1 MPCQITCFISIIFI
15 IAMIYMTYST
25 TNSDVMKKYQQQL
38 PDNLRTLY
46 QSIVTERIRI
56 YYFGYLLGLVLA
68 LLIIFYNTQIKKGRF
83 SNLSLICLV
92 ISVSFLTN
100 YFYYILSPKT
110 DWMLNHITDGEQS
123 KTWLKMYR
131 AMQVYYHSGLVLGI
145 VAVGLLGY
153 AYRC

>member
-15 IAMIYMTYST
+15 IAMIYMTYAT
-25 TNSDVMKKYQQQL
+25 TESDVMRKYQQQL
-38 PDNLRTLY
+38 PENLRTLY
-46 QSIVTERIRI
+46 KSIVDERMRI

-68 LLIIFYNTQIKKGRF
+68 LLIIFYNIQIKKGRF

-92 ISVSFLTN
+92 TSVSFLTN

-110 DWMLNHITDGEQS
+110 DWMLNHITDAEQS
-123 KTWLKMYR
+123 KAWLQMYR

-145 VAVGLLGY
+145 AAVGIF
-153 AYRC
+153 AFAFRC